1 MAGEK
6 NDEKKD
12 SALISEPTLERAA
25 EPEIAGTIV
34 PSRSIPNESI
44 RSESLDPETVAAK
57 ALAAEK
63 AVEGPASQVAGAGK
77 AAQVE
82 PGAAHTDAVNRDSVN
97 SDAVNSDSVKRAA
110 TTGSVSETPK
120 LDLVRAAYEHPLPIR
135 ITHWVNAISLFVMI
149 TSGLRIFRAFP
160 SFGPKIP
167 QKILIDI
174 PKSLTLG
181 GWLGGALQWHFTFM
195 WLFAASGVFYAIYQV
210 ASGHFR
216 TMLFT
221 PRDIPGVWPM
231 ARHYFFFGPKP
242 PADGQY
248 NPLQKLAYTSTIGFG
263 ILSLLTG
270 MVLYKPTQ
278 FSWLA
283 FLFGGFHLTRIWH
296 FAAMCGF
303 LAFIPGHLIMV
314 ALHGWSNFVSML
326 SGWKREPEY
335 QE

>member
-1 MAGEK
+1 MADERVEKNGPQKDGSPTPDVKAVPSNDAESAPAKMEEAAVAPDPCIVKMEAGEVG
-6 NDEKKD
+6 
-12 SALISEPTLERAA
+12 A
-25 EPEIAGTIV
+25 
-34 PSRSIPNESI
+34 
-44 RSESLDPETVAAK
+44 DPVAS
-57 ALAAEK
+57 
-63 AVEGPASQVAGAGK
+63 EGP
-77 AAQVE
+77 E
-82 PGAAHTDAVNRDSVN
+82 
-97 SDAVNSDSVKRAA
+97 
-110 TTGSVSETPK
+110 
-120 LDLVRAAYEHPLPIR
+120 LVRAVYEHPLLIR
-135 ITHWVNAISLFVMI
+135 ITHWVNAISLFVMV

-167 QKILIDI
+167 EKVLLDI

-195 WLFAASGVFYAIYQV
+195 WLFAASGVLYFLFQAL
-210 ASGHFR
+210 SGHYR
-216 TMLFT
+216 TLLFT

-231 ARHYFFFGPKP
+231 ARHYFLFGPKP
-242 PADGQY
+242 PATGQY

-263 ILSLLTG
+263 VLSLLTG
-270 MVLYKPTQ
+270 IVLYKPAQ

-314 ALHGWSNFVSML
+314 GLHGWGNFYAML

-335 QE
+335 Q

>member
-1 MAGEK
+1 MA
-6 NDEKKD
+6 DEPSGDSGREEIERAEIKKEEIKKEEIRD
-12 SALISEPTLERAA
+12 DVAGSEPALST
-25 EPEIAGTIV
+25 EPEVCEAV
-34 PSRSIPNESI
+34 VAKLEMVADESVPNEPVSVEV
-44 RSESLDPETVAAK
+44 RAETTAEAREPE
-57 ALAAEK
+57 
-63 AVEGPASQVAGAGK
+63 
-77 AAQVE
+77 
-82 PGAAHTDAVNRDSVN
+82 
-97 SDAVNSDSVKRAA
+97 
-110 TTGSVSETPK
+110 
-120 LDLVRAAYEHPLPIR
+120 LVRAAYEHPLAIR

-167 QKILIDI
+167 EKILLDI

-195 WLFAASGVFYAIYQV
+195 WFFAASGIFYVLFQIF
-210 ASGHFR
+210 SGHYR
-216 TMLFT
+216 TMLFM
-221 PRDIPGVWPM
+221 PRDISGVWPM
-231 ARHYFFFGPKP
+231 ARHYFLFGPKP
-242 PADGQY
+242 PAMGQY
-248 NPLQKLAYTSTIGFG
+248 NPLQKLAYTSTIAFG
-263 ILSLLTG
+263 ALSLLTG
-270 MVLYKPTQ
+270 IVMYKPTQ

-314 ALHGWSNFVSML
+314 ALHGWANFFSML